1 MTDTNNKIRSIVL
14 AALMVFSVFAGS
26 IAFAGTAAA
35 VDGVTSGGTTL
46 ADNPNEGT
54 SATGDITVNLSN
66 INQSTGEVKVDLGVT
81 NASFTSVGSAT
92 VSGGS
97 SVKNGSASVSNGN
110 ITVNLSAA
118 VSDDVTV
125 KFSSAQVK
133 YNGPGFTSDQ
143 SANFGAWVTE
153 ADGNSSSNATLFS
166 KTIVAQDKT
175 TGSNVVLTSP
185 SAKPLVWAGQTV
197 GTAEFNDDVDV
208 QLRRNTS
215 DSSSLVVQQK
225 NTSTDGYV
233 EFKTAGRPTGDY
245 FLTTGNGSTYKF
257 ELATQ
262 EISADFAADTVDN
275 GGSATTVDFEA
286 ESNRASYEHVLEAT
300 YEGDAVAASDLQD
313 ILGGAGTVKDA
324 DDDDTD
330 ELVVAGTSDDTFSA
344 NFSGADAGN
353 YTVTTTVNDTGVS
366 DSATVEVIDVSSG
379 EADFN
384 TSTIQVSEGGIASI
398 DVELSGAA
406 TKGTL
411 VIGDEESDGY
421 QANVSFTD
429 GDSDGEVTVM
439 FNTYAAGS
447 MNNGTVVW
455 AAGSDDSV
463 SFNNST
469 DQTMIS
475 AMLAQGDYTLAVSAS
490 STAAATKDEPQDL
503 GALVIGERSTDS
515 IKLWTAPSGTTFDA
529 DGEDGVTE
537 SDIGSLVEDG
547 MVTEASGTIT
557 AGDYM
562 VHQVSATGLD
572 GVIEAEGGL
581 SDALGSDAVMLSIV
595 QTNPVQNSDPKEVNV
610 SASTLTLVEGDGSY
624 YIVAK
629 TSGLVL
635 EDTPKEIKAGS
646 EFKATF
652 TVANDRLLRSDDAED
667 RQSVNTTFEVVAP
680 ETTLDNDPV
689 QVQAASGQTITGA
702 SNYAPGTELT
712 VRVRSGSDVTPG
724 FFNTQTVM
732 VQADG
737 TFNASFDFSEQAT
750 GDTFAVTVRKGG
762 TTLPSADGEVVDAQ
776 TATATAT
783 TTATATATA
792 TATEAATDMPTDTA
806 AATDEP
812 DTDTETTSEETPG
825 FGVAVALVAL
835 LAAALL
841 AGRRE

>member
-1 MTDTNNKIRSIVL
+1 
-14 AALMVFSVFAGS
+14 
-26 IAFAGTAAA
+26 
-35 VDGVTSGGTTL
+35 
-46 ADNPNEGT
+46 
-54 SATGDITVNLSN
+54 
-66 INQSTGEVKVDLGVT
+66 
-81 NASFTSVGSAT
+81 
-92 VSGGS
+92 
-97 SVKNGSASVSNGN
+97 
-110 ITVNLSAA
+110 
-118 VSDDVTV
+118 
-125 KFSSAQVK
+125 
-133 YNGPGFTSDQ
+133 
-143 SANFGAWVTE
+143 
-153 ADGNSSSNATLFS
+153 
-166 KTIVAQDKT
+166 
-175 TGSNVVLTSP
+175 
-185 SAKPLVWAGQTV
+185 
-197 GTAEFNDDVDV
+197 
-208 QLRRNTS
+208 
-215 DSSSLVVQQK
+215 
-225 NTSTDGYV
+225 
-233 EFKTAGRPTGDY
+233 
-245 FLTTGNGSTYKF
+245 
-257 ELATQ
+257 
-262 EISADFAADTVDN
+262 
-275 GGSATTVDFEA
+275 
-286 ESNRASYEHVLEAT
+286 
-300 YEGDAVAASDLQD
+300 
-313 ILGGAGTVKDA
+313 
-324 DDDDTD
+324 
-330 ELVVAGTSDDTFSA
+330 
-344 NFSGADAGN
+344 
-353 YTVTTTVNDTGVS
+353 
-366 DSATVEVIDVSSG
+366 
-379 EADFN
+379 
-384 TSTIQVSEGGIASI
+384 
-398 DVELSGAA
+398 
-406 TKGTL
+406 
-411 VIGDEESDGY
+411 
-421 QANVSFTD
+421 
-429 GDSDGEVTVM
+429 
-439 FNTYAAGS
+439 
-447 MNNGTVVW
+447 
-455 AAGSDDSV
+455 
-463 SFNNST
+463 
-469 DQTMIS
+469 
-475 AMLAQGDYTLAVSAS
+475 
-490 STAAATKDEPQDL
+490 
-503 GALVIGERSTDS
+503 
-515 IKLWTAPSGTTFDA
+515 
-529 DGEDGVTE
+529 
-537 SDIGSLVEDG
+537 

-635 EDTPKEIKAGS
+635 EEDTSKEIKAGN

-667 RQSVNTTFEVVAP
+667 HQSVNTTFEVVAP

-762 TTLPSADGEVVDAQ
+762 TTLASADGEVVDAQ

>member
-1 MTDTNNKIRSIVL
+1 
-14 AALMVFSVFAGS
+14 
-26 IAFAGTAAA
+26 
-35 VDGVTSGGTTL
+35 
-46 ADNPNEGT
+46 
-54 SATGDITVNLSN
+54 
-66 INQSTGEVKVDLGVT
+66 
-81 NASFTSVGSAT
+81 
-92 VSGGS
+92 
-97 SVKNGSASVSNGN
+97 
-110 ITVNLSAA
+110 
-118 VSDDVTV
+118 
-125 KFSSAQVK
+125 
-133 YNGPGFTSDQ
+133 
-143 SANFGAWVTE
+143 
-153 ADGNSSSNATLFS
+153 
-166 KTIVAQDKT
+166 
-175 TGSNVVLTSP
+175 
-185 SAKPLVWAGQTV
+185 
-197 GTAEFNDDVDV
+197 
-208 QLRRNTS
+208 
-215 DSSSLVVQQK
+215 
-225 NTSTDGYV
+225 
-233 EFKTAGRPTGDY
+233 
-245 FLTTGNGSTYKF
+245 
-257 ELATQ
+257 
-262 EISADFAADTVDN
+262 
-275 GGSATTVDFEA
+275 
-286 ESNRASYEHVLEAT
+286 VLEAT

-635 EDTPKEIKAGS
+635 EDTPKEIKAGN

-652 TVANDRLLRSDDAED
+652 TVANDRLLRSDGAED
-667 RQSVNTTFEVVAP
+667 NQSVNTTFEVVAP

-762 TTLPSADGEVVDAQ
+762 TTLAI
-776 TATATAT
+776 
-783 TTATATATA
+783 
-792 TATEAATDMPTDTA
+792 
-806 AATDEP
+806 
-812 DTDTETTSEETPG
+812 
-825 FGVAVALVAL
+825 
-835 LAAALL
+835 
-841 AGRRE
+841 R